1 MSQRRRAGGEGG
13 REGDKTVNLGE
24 IGKGSER
31 GREGGRGERTPADIA
46 GLTAFC
52 LLLVLIE
59 GLGEEHA
66 IGRVQEL
73 TEEDLEKFLGEGGGE
88 GGREGRYEKS
98 A

>member
-1 MSQRRRAGGEGG
+1 
-13 REGDKTVNLGE
+13 
-24 IGKGSER
+24 
-31 GREGGRGERTPADIA
+31 
-46 GLTAFC
+46 